1 MPLTAII
8 LAAGKSTRMKSNLP
22 KPLHDVC
29 GRPMLAYIL
38 DAAFEAGADKAILVV
53 GHGKEQVVDAFAKD
67 DDRVDWVE
75 QTQQLGTGHAVMT
88 AVPKLPA
95 EGDVIVLAGDLPLI
109 RGESLKEL
117 LKQHRETGAAVSMA
131 TAEVPN
137 PFGYGRVIRD
147 GSGEFVKIVE
157 QADASPEEAAVR
169 EVFPSITLGTV
180 AGLKAALDKL
190 GNDNAQGEYYFTDV
204 FELTQ
209 QAGGKVTAVSCIDAD
224 DIVAPNNRQQ
234 LADAGKVMQGRI
246 QARHFANG
254 VSIPAPDAVHI
265 EHGATIGQDTTVMP
279 FSFIGAKAAVGEGCT
294 IGPFGHVARGG
305 VVKDG
310 QTVAGNAGIQASPGA

>member
-1 MPLTAII
+1 MSLTAII
-8 LAAGKSTRMKSNLP
+8 LAAGKSTRMKSSLP
-22 KPLHDVC
+22 KPLHEVC

-38 DAAFEAGADKAILVV
+38 DAAFEAGADKAVLVV
-53 GHGKEQVVDAFAKD
+53 GHGKEQVVDAFAKN

-75 QTQQLGTGHAVMT
+75 QKQQLGTGHAVMT
-88 AVPKLPA
+88 AVPKLP
-95 EGDVIVLAGDLPLI
+95 ESGDVIVLAGDLPLI

-131 TAEVPN
+131 TAEVPD

-147 GSGEFVKIVE
+147 GNGEFVKIVE

-180 AGLKAALDKL
+180 AGLKAALDQL

-204 FELTQ
+204 FELTK
-209 QAGGKVTAVSCIDAD
+209 QAGGKVTAVSCIEAD

-234 LADAGKVMQGRI
+234 LADAGRVMQGRI
-246 QARHFANG
+246 QARHFADG
-254 VSIPAPDAVHI
+254 VGIPSPETTYI
-265 EHGATIGQDTTVMP
+265 EFGATIGQDTTVMP
-279 FSFIGAKAAVGEGCT
+279 FSFIGGKAAIGANCT

-305 VVKDG
+305 VVRDG
-310 QTVAGNAGIQASPGA
+310 QTVTGNAGVQASPGA